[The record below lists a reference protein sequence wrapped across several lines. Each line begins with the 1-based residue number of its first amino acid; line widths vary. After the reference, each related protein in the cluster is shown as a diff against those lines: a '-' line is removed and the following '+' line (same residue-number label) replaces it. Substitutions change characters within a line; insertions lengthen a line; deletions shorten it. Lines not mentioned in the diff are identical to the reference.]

1 LKYFLLLY
9 FITYI
14 FVAFFWRSYKV
25 RRMTGIN
32 PIVFK
37 ASDDAH
43 GFIGRVFKLMFV
55 LVVLLIL
62 VSSFLPA
69 ANRFAGPITWL
80 ELRTVQWLGIA
91 LLLVSLIWTAIAQ
104 YQMGQSWRIG
114 IDRDHRSP
122 LVEKG
127 LFKFSRNPIYVGLV
141 ATLLGLFLVVPN
153 ALTLLVFVLGF
164 VVISIQVRLEESF
177 LLESHGAAYT
187 EYQSRVRRW
196 L

>member
-1 LKYFLLLY
+1 
-9 FITYI
+9 
-14 FVAFFWRSYKV
+14 
-25 RRMTGIN
+25 MTGIN

-43 GFIGRVFKLMFV
+43 DFIGRVFKLLFV

-69 ANRFAGPITWL
+69 ANRFAGPIAWL
-80 ELRTVQWLGIA
+80 ELPTVQWLGIA
-91 LLLVSLIWTAIAQ
+91 LLLLSLIWTAIAQ

-114 IDRDHRSP
+114 IDREHRSP

-127 LFKFSRNPIYVGLV
+127 LFKFSRNPIYVGLM
-141 ATLLGLFLVVPN
+141 ATLLGLFLVIPN
-153 ALTLLVFVLGF
+153 AMTLLVFVLGF
-164 VVISIQVRLEESF
+164 VVTSIQVRLEESF
-177 LLESHGAAYT
+177 LLDSHGAAYT
-187 EYQSRVRRW
+187 QYQRRVRRW